1 MPYLFLGIALL
12 IVLLLAGRWF
22 VNARPRAI
30 LSVLKWVAIVGIGA
44 VAVMLVFSGRILMLV
59 WLLPALLPWIMR
71 ARHAARTAKTF
82 SRMAGNG
89 SGQQSTVE
97 SAFLVMRLDHD
108 SGDMDGEVLKG
119 RFNGRMLSSL
129 SREDALSLHQE
140 YAATDDESAR
150 LLASYLDRMYPDWRG
165 EGDESTTY
173 EEPRDRSTSSGAMSR
188 AEALKVL
195 GLETNAD
202 DAEIKQA
209 HHRLIAGLHP
219 DRGGSAY
226 LAAKINE
233 ARDVLLK
240 G

>member
-22 VNARPRAI
+22 VNAKPKAI
-30 LSVLKWVAIVGIGA
+30 LSVLKWVAIAGLGL
-44 VAVMLVFSGRILMLV
+44 VAVMLIFSGRILMLV

-82 SRMAGNG
+82 SRMAGND
-89 SGQQSTVE
+89 SGQKSTVK
-97 SAFLVMRLDHD
+97 SAFLEMHLDHD

-129 SREDALSLHQE
+129 SREDTLDLHQE
-140 YAATDDESAR
+140 YASTDDESAR
-150 LLASYLDRMYPDWRG
+150 LLAAYLDRVYPDWRG
-165 EGDESTTY
+165 DGDENTTH
-173 EEPRDRSTSSGAMSR
+173 EEPHNRSTSSSSMSR

-195 GLETNAD
+195 GLETDAN